1 MIAKQRILSALA
13 AIVML
18 LPLAAANGKIHTGNK
33 SDTNKADY
41 IFMEAQRQS
50 ALGNADAYFDLLRRA
65 YNLNPADHTIGF
77 YVGYFDLTTAG
88 NDSTRFMKGYNLMKR
103 HFNAQPDDYYNSFMY
118 GTINDRLRNADESV
132 RVWSVLDSLFPTKLE
147 PAFKLADALSHRQDS
162 ASLKEAIGI
171 YERLENTKGKSIALS
186 SRKMRTFMA
195 TQDTVAVIDEVEK
208 LLKTSPANTE
218 YNIFAGD
225 IYAMFSRQD
234 SALAYYNRACELDST
249 SGLAYYQRAMYY
261 KNIDDSIA
269 YDREV
274 FNALTRES
282 LNLDAKM
289 ELMTDYIR
297 TLYEDSTQQPRI
309 QSLFKT
315 LLEQNPHEVALRDLY
330 CSYLLAIQDLN
341 GAEEQLGYAVDIDP
355 ADEKRWITL
364 SSLSAE
370 RGDYH
375 HSIEQAERGL
385 HFFPESSSLLMI
397 IGSDYQMLKDF
408 SKALQTL
415 NKAVETVPEQQLD
428 MRSQIIGSIGDLYVA
443 KGQRDSAYTFYDE
456 ALLLNPRNLLVKNN
470 YAYSLAEQNK
480 NLDKAERMCADVIQ
494 ERPEDATSLDTYA
507 WIMFK
512 KKNYVEAKA
521 YIEKALAN
529 DDSDSAELLH
539 HAGDIYFWNSD
550 PAKAIEYW
558 EKALKLEPD
567 NKLLQKKIKN
577 KTYFFE

>member
-1 MIAKQRILSALA
+1 MIVKQRILSAFA
-13 AIVML
+13 AIAVL
-18 LPLAAANGKIHTGNK
+18 LPAAANGKIPAIGK
-33 SDTNKADY
+33 SDIDKADY

-50 ALGNADAYFDLLRRA
+50 ALGNVDAYFDLLHRA
-65 YNLNPADHTIGF
+65 HSLNPADHTIGF
-77 YVGYFDLTTAG
+77 YAGYFDLTTAG
-88 NDSTRFMKGYNLMKR
+88 NDSIRFAQGYELMKR

-118 GTINDRLRNADESV
+118 GTVNDRLRNADESV
-132 RVWSVLDSLFPTKLE
+132 RVWSVLDSLYPSKLD
-147 PAFKLADALSHRQDS
+147 PAFKLADALSLRQDS
-162 ASLKEAIGI
+162 TSLRQAIGI

-186 SRKMRTFMA
+186 SRKMRTYMA
-195 TQDTVAVIDEVEK
+195 TQDTAAVIGEVEK
-208 LLKTSPANTE
+208 LLKTSPVNTE

-225 IYAMFSRQD
+225 IYAMFSQGD

-289 ELMTDYIR
+289 QLMTDYIR
-297 TLYEDSTQQPRI
+297 TLYDDPTQQPRI

-330 CSYLLAIQDLN
+330 CSYLLAIQDLH

-355 ADEKRWITL
+355 SDEKRWITL

-370 RGDYH
+370 RGDYR
-375 HSIEQAERGL
+375 HSIEQAQRGL
-385 HFFPESSSLLMI
+385 HYFPASSSLMMI
-397 IGSDYQMLKDF
+397 IGSDYQMLKDYA
-408 SKALQTL
+408 KALQTL
-415 NKAVETVPEQQLD
+415 NAAAETVPTQQLD
-428 MRSQIIGSIGDLYVA
+428 IRSQILGSIGDLYVA
-443 KGQRDSAYTFYDE
+443 KGLRDSAYVFYDE
-456 ALLLNPRNLLVKNN
+456 ALLLNPRNMLVKNN

-480 NLDKAERMCADVIQ
+480 NLDRAERMCADVIQ
-494 ERPEDATSLDTYA
+494 ERPDEANSLDTYA

-521 YIEKALAN
+521 YIEKAIAN
-529 DDSDSAELLH
+529 TDSDSAELFH

-550 PAKAIEYW
+550 PAKAVEYW
-558 EKALKLEPD
+558 EKALKLEPN

>member
-1 MIAKQRILSALA
+1 MIVKQRILSAFA
-13 AIVML
+13 AIAVL
-18 LPLAAANGKIHTGNK
+18 LPAAANGKIPAIGK
-33 SDTNKADY
+33 SDIDKADY

-50 ALGNADAYFDLLRRA
+50 ALGNVDAYFDLLHRA
-65 YNLNPADHTIGF
+65 HSLNPADHTIGF
-77 YVGYFDLTTAG
+77 YAGYFDLTTAG
-88 NDSTRFMKGYNLMKR
+88 NDSIRFAQGYELMKR

-118 GTINDRLRNADESV
+118 GTVNDRLRNADESV
-132 RVWSVLDSLFPTKLE
+132 RVWSVLDSLYPSKLD
-147 PAFKLADALSHRQDS
+147 PAFKLADALSLRQDS
-162 ASLKEAIGI
+162 TSLRQAIGI

-186 SRKMRTFMA
+186 SRKMRTYMA
-195 TQDTVAVIDEVEK
+195 TQDTAAVIGEVEK
-208 LLKTSPANTE
+208 LLKTSPVNTE

-225 IYAMFSRQD
+225 IYAMFSQGD

-289 ELMTDYIR
+289 QLMTDYIR
-297 TLYEDSTQQPRI
+297 TLYDDPTQQPRI

-330 CSYLLAIQDLN
+330 CSYLLAIQDLH

-355 ADEKRWITL
+355 SDEKRWITL

-370 RGDYH
+370 RGDYR
-375 HSIEQAERGL
+375 HSIEQAQRGL
-385 HFFPESSSLLMI
+385 HYFPASSSLMMI
-397 IGSDYQMLKDF
+397 IGSDYQMLKDYA
-408 SKALQTL
+408 KALQTL
-415 NKAVETVPEQQLD
+415 NAAAETVPTQQLD
-428 MRSQIIGSIGDLYVA
+428 IRSQILGSIGDLYVA
-443 KGQRDSAYTFYDE
+443 KGLRDSAYVFYDE
-456 ALLLNPRNLLVKNN
+456 ALLLNPRNMLVKNN

-480 NLDKAERMCADVIQ
+480 NLDRAERMCADVIQ
-494 ERPEDATSLDTYA
+494 ERPDEANSLDTYA

-521 YIEKALAN
+521 YIEKAIAN
-529 DDSDSAELLH
+529 TDSDSAELFH

-550 PAKAIEYW
+550 PAKAVEYW

>member
-1 MIAKQRILSALA
+1 MIVKQRILSAFA
-13 AIVML
+13 AIAVL
-18 LPLAAANGKIHTGNK
+18 LPAAANGKIPAIGK
-33 SDTNKADY
+33 SDIDKADY

-50 ALGNADAYFDLLRRA
+50 ALGNVDAYFDLLHRA
-65 YNLNPADHTIGF
+65 HSLNPADHTIGF
-77 YVGYFDLTTAG
+77 YAGYFDLTTAS
-88 NDSTRFMKGYNLMKR
+88 NDSIRFAQGYELMKR

-118 GTINDRLRNADESV
+118 GTVNDRLRNADESV
-132 RVWSVLDSLFPTKLE
+132 RVWSVLDSLYPSKLD
-147 PAFKLADALSHRQDS
+147 PAFKLADALSLRQDS
-162 ASLKEAIGI
+162 TSLRQAIGI

-186 SRKMRTFMA
+186 SRKMRTYMA
-195 TQDTVAVIDEVEK
+195 TQDTAAVIGEVEK
-208 LLKTSPANTE
+208 LLKTSPVNTE

-225 IYAMFSRQD
+225 IYSMFSQGD

-297 TLYEDSTQQPRI
+297 TLYDDPAQQPRI

-330 CSYLLAIQDLN
+330 CSYLLAIQDMH

-355 ADEKRWITL
+355 SDEKRWITL

-370 RGDYH
+370 RGDYR
-375 HSIEQAERGL
+375 HSIEQAQRGL
-385 HFFPESSSLLMI
+385 HYFPASSSLMMI
-397 IGSDYQMLKDF
+397 IGSDYQMLKDYA
-408 SKALQTL
+408 KALQTL
-415 NKAVETVPEQQLD
+415 NAAAETVPTQQLD
-428 MRSQIIGSIGDLYVA
+428 IRSQILGSIGDLYVA
-443 KGQRDSAYTFYDE
+443 KGLRDSAYVFYDE
-456 ALLLNPRNLLVKNN
+456 ALLLNPRNMLVKNN

-480 NLDKAERMCADVIQ
+480 NLDRAERMCADVIQ
-494 ERPEDATSLDTYA
+494 ERPDEANSLDTYA

-521 YIEKALAN
+521 YIEKAIAN
-529 DDSDSAELLH
+529 TDSDSAELFH

-550 PAKAIEYW
+550 PAKAVEYW